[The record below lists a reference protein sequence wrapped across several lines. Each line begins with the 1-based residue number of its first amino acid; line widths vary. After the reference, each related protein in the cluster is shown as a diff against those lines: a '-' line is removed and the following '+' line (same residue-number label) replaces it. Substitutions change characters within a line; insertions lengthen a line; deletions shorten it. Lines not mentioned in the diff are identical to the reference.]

1 VQERF
6 AFRVVIM
13 AAICA
18 LFSSGFPRQVI
29 AEVICAD
36 DVAPKGMIIA
46 ATGTAASCAG
56 ACRAREMKP
65 ACGPIIKICAGQPIP
80 KGYILESIT
89 TTPACE
95 CVGSDDNA
103 YVIRYVGTRNETE
116 LPGEGSFFV
125 NDDASQPDTTE
136 SEDQTFDYS
145 ADPDAARLLR
155 KERHPYG
162 DPPFGNLLC
171 ANVPTQPQSQPNGI
185 QAPFPFP
192 SQSRSTNQGNMQIPN
207 GAAGPWSSSPPQSDW
222 NDQQNEPFRVGQ

>member
-1 VQERF
+1 VEERF
-6 AFRVVIM
+6 AFRVVII
-13 AAICA
+13 AAACA
-18 LFSSGFPRQVI
+18 LLSWSFRGRAV

-36 DVAPKGMIIA
+36 DAAPEGMIIT
-46 ATGTAASCAG
+46 ATGTATSCAG

-65 ACGPIIKICAGQPIP
+65 ACGPVIKICAGQPIP

-103 YVIRYVGTRNETE
+103 YVIRYVGGRNDTD
-116 LPGEGSFFV
+116 LPGEDSFFV
-125 NDDASQPDTTE
+125 NEASQPDTTE

-145 ADPDAARLLR
+145 ANPDAARLLR
-155 KERHPYG
+155 RERHPYG

-171 ANVPTQPQSQPNGI
+171 ANVPTQTRPQPNGV
-185 QAPFPFP
+185 QPPLPFP
-192 SQSRSTNQGNMQIPN
+192 SQSRSTNQGNMQMPN
-207 GAAGPWSSSPPQSDW
+207 GEAGPWSSSPPQPDW

>member
-1 VQERF
+1 
-6 AFRVVIM
+6 M
-13 AAICA
+13 
-18 LFSSGFPRQVI
+18 

-36 DVAPKGMIIA
+36 DVAPEGMIIT

-65 ACGPIIKICAGQPIP
+65 ACGPVIKICAGQPIP

-103 YVIRYVGTRNETE
+103 YVIRYVGARNETE
-116 LPGEGSFFV
+116 LLDNNSFFV
-125 NDDASQPDTTE
+125 NDASQPDATE

-145 ADPDAARLLR
+145 INPDAARLLS
-155 KERHPYG
+155 KERYPYG

-171 ANVPTQPQSQPNGI
+171 VHVPPQLPSQPNSM
-185 QAPFPFP
+185 QPPSPFS
-192 SQSRSTNQGNMQIPN
+192 SQSRSPAQGNMQIPN
-207 GAAGPWSSSPPQSDW
+207 GAAGPWSSTPPQSDW